1 MERNRRFLSG
11 ERIGAFL
18 SIWFPVRNPHMVLL
32 VNEADICV
40 TTTAVE
46 GHGPG
51 SDIVP
56 QTTPPSTEISE
67 VISEEEELALK
78 TEALHLWEEHDNG
91 EKTIANSE
99 EAIAPI
105 LIKLRKALHAPGKKG
120 QGFDAWLKSEGK
132 PKATAYRWIARY
144 CKKYKEALPWDMKQ
158 KAKAPTLSHV
168 GQGDSLSSLKL
179 KDVEGVLFNFLQG
192 LDEMNRG
199 ATASQLV
206 GWINGQVT
214 VTPDFVVTTN
224 AQQVLKLLEDF
235 SFDGD
240 VFMTANGMKLNC
252 PCEKP
257 IVIAHVKA
265 AALSKTLRAAS
276 RFANKGAMFRYVAEG
291 VHLSIGTSSIRAHA
305 GDGHMMFDI
314 FEEESC
320 PNQPAELFIPN
331 LYLPV
336 VRNICSLESDTVTI
350 ATTSNKLLF
359 SCPPRLVGFKMI
371 EGVLLPGVDS
381 LPCDVEAFIVDAA
394 ALRKSLLKAR
404 RILDRVVLSSTGSTL
419 LVSALD
425 SKTGKHFKE
434 VLPAKVNTEQ
444 SLTVRTDGIL
454 KFLNGADNEIKVSTR
469 EPTEKNSLSP
479 VLFEAQGRRFISTQI
494 HFPSQAA

>member
-1 MERNRRFLSG
+1 MSNESVSNDCP
-11 ERIGAFL
+11 IQT
-18 SIWFPVRNPHMVLL
+18 PHAALP
-32 VNEADICV
+32 VNEAEPII
-40 TTTAVE
+40 TEEAVE
-46 GHGPG
+46 EHAAGLH
-51 SDIVP
+51 IVSEG
-56 QTTPPSTEISE
+56 TPPSAEPIEI
-67 VISEEEELALK
+67 ISEEEELALK
-78 TEALHLWEEHDNG
+78 NEALNLWKEHD
-91 EKTIANSE
+91 TAIANTE
-99 EAIAPI
+99 EAIAPV

-120 QGFDAWLKSEGK
+120 QGFDAWLKDEGK
-132 PKATAYRWIARY
+132 PRATAYRWIARY
-144 CKKYKEALPWDMKQ
+144 CEKHKEALPWEVKQ

-168 GQGDSLSSLKL
+168 GQGDSLSFMKL

-192 LDEMNRG
+192 LDEMSRD

-206 GWINGQVT
+206 GWINGQVA
-214 VTPDFVVTTN
+214 VSPDFVITTN
-224 AQQVLKLLEDF
+224 AQQILKLLEDF

-240 VFMTANGMKLNC
+240 VFMTANGIKLDC
-252 PCEKP
+252 PCEVP
-257 IVIAHVKA
+257 TVIAHVKA
-265 AALSKTLRAAS
+265 AALSNTLRAAS
-276 RFANKGAMFRYVAEG
+276 RFANKGAMFKYVAEG

-305 GDGHMMFDI
+305 GNGHEMFDI

-336 VRNICSLESDTVTI
+336 VRNIGSLVSDTVTI

-359 SCPPRLVGFKMI
+359 SCPPRLVGFTKI
-371 EGVLLPGVDS
+371 EGVLMPGLDS
-381 LPCDVEAFIVDAA
+381 VPCDTEAFIVDAV

-425 SKTGKHFKE
+425 SKTGKQFKE
-434 VLPAKVNTEQ
+434 ALPAKVNTEQ

-469 EPTEKNSLSP
+469 LPTEKTPFPP